1 MTALEQYA
9 EDMQKRMSSNQ
20 LEMKHYFI
28 KLAKALNEDLKA
40 IKAPEK
46 ERPKVSN
53 DLSSFYSKI
62 PLAEITN
69 VMRKGATWR
78 YYDHNGTLEI
88 TKIK

>member
-9 EDMQKRMSSNQ
+9 EDMQKSMSSNQ

-40 IKAPEK
+40 LNTTKK
-46 ERPKVSN
+46 EDTKESGTI
-53 DLSSFYSKI
+53 FFET
-62 PLAEITN
+62 PLGTLNKRILLN
-69 VMRKGATWR
+69 QTWK
-78 YYDHNGTLEI
+78 YYDGNGILLI